1 MSSFLFSQEQDFDK
15 LRLLPPR
22 PIVLSG
28 SRSKISTLCS
38 VNGLLVF
45 AGMVTKWALVQFGYN
60 IEFINFFG
68 ADKDET
74 TSPEL
79 LIIYSLSFKLAFL

>member
-1 MSSFLFSQEQDFDK
+1 M
-15 LRLLPPR
+15 LPPR
-22 PIVLSG
+22 PMVLSG
-28 SRSKISTLCS
+28 NRFKIFTLCS

-45 AGMVTKWALVQFGYN
+45 AGMVMRWDLFQFGYS

-79 LIIYSLSFKLAFL
+79 LIIYSLSFKLVFL

>member
-1 MSSFLFSQEQDFDK
+1 M
-15 LRLLPPR
+15 
-22 PIVLSG
+22 VVSG
-28 SRSKISTLCS
+28 NRSTISTLCS

-45 AGMVTKWALVQFGYN
+45 AGMVIKWVLVQLGFN
-60 IEFINFFG
+60 IEIINFFG

-74 TSPEL
+74 TSPKL

>member
-1 MSSFLFSQEQDFDK
+1 M
-15 LRLLPPR
+15 
-22 PIVLSG
+22 
-28 SRSKISTLCS
+28 
-38 VNGLLVF
+38 GLLVF

-60 IEFINFFG
+60 IEFKNFFG

-79 LIIYSLSFKLAFL
+79 LIIYSLSFKFAFL